1 MIDAQFRSEEKYA
14 KLSLSY
20 EGSEEKEKVHACV
33 EKIIASS
40 SLQPETYTSPISGD
54 KEVLVI
60 EYHDDP
66 DREAGGLF
74 EEMIKVLEITDCN

>member
-1 MIDAQFRSEEKYA
+1 VIDAQFRSEEKYA

-20 EGSEEKEKVHACV
+20 EGTEEKEKVHSCV

-40 SLQPETYTSPISGD
+40 TLIPETYTSTLSGN

-60 EYHDDP
+60 EYHDDV
-66 DREAGGLF
+66 DREAGSHF